1 MKQLSLPETRAWG
14 GRRLGAGRPRTRAE
28 RGVPHVLRPAHS
40 PHHPMHVTLRGRRG
54 LPSLRLGLFGAVRDA
69 IAKASKDAF
78 RVIHFSVQRDH
89 VHLIV
94 EGADRARVIRGIQG
108 LVIRVALAVNR
119 AAQRRGSVWDD
130 RYHARELR
138 SPREV
143 RNAIAYVLLNWKKH
157 TREASVTIDGC
168 SSGAWFDG
176 WRDAVPS
183 TTEASPVVAAH
194 TWLVRVGWR
203 RHGLLCL
210 DEGPAADPWV
220 VNGRR

>member
-1 MKQLSLPETRAWG
+1 
-14 GRRLGAGRPRTRAE
+14 
-28 RGVPHVLRPAHS
+28 
-40 PHHPMHVTLRGRRG
+40 MHVTLRGRRD
-54 LPSLRLGLFGAVRDA
+54 LPSLRRHVFGAVRDA
-69 IAKASKDAF
+69 IAKASRDAF
-78 RVIHFSVQRDH
+78 RVVHFSVQRDH

-119 AAQRRGSVWDD
+119 AAQRRGTVWDD

-157 TREASVTIDGC
+157 SRDARVAIDGC
-168 SSGAWFDG
+168 SSGPWFDG
-176 WRDAVPS
+176 WRGLAPS
-183 TTEASPVVAAH
+183 RTEGAPVVAAH

-203 RHGLLCL
+203 RHGLLRG
-210 DEGPAADPWV
+210 DEAASRALRTEGV
-220 VNGRR
+220 RY